1 VIFPTQNCEFLG
13 FVGGASLSLAIPL
26 EDFSIMS
33 PAAIA
38 ITREFAR
45 SIPLG
50 VGARPAEGMAALDHL
65 GVVMSLRRD
74 EVLFMPGDAATSYFK
89 VIKGAVRSCQ
99 LLADGRRHIG
109 QFFLADDF
117 IGLDAG
123 ETYPVITEAVVE
135 TTLIRYS
142 RRKVDALAAEQPRV
156 AQSLIEIMRA
166 GLAAARERMALLGHM
181 TAMERIASFL
191 LNAAERHADGRI
203 DLPMT
208 RTDIGDYL
216 GVTMETVSRALSQ
229 LKSDGVITQR
239 NMHELAIVDRAA
251 LVELIRP

>member
-1 VIFPTQNCEFLG
+1 MP
-13 FVGGASLSLAIPL
+13 
-26 EDFSIMS
+26 

-38 ITREFAR
+38 ISRAFAR
-45 SIPLG
+45 SVPPG
-50 VGARPAEGMAALDHL
+50 VGARPAEGIAALDHL
-65 GVVMSLRRD
+65 GVVISLRRD
-74 EVLFMPGDAATSYFK
+74 EALFVPGDAATSYFK

-99 LLADGRRHIG
+99 LRADGRRHIG
-109 QFFLADDF
+109 QFFRAGDF

-166 GLAAARERMALLGHM
+166 GLAAARERMVLLGHM

-191 LNAAERHADGRI
+191 LSAAEHHADGRI

-239 NMHELAIVDRAA
+239 NMHELAIADRVA
-251 LVELIRP
+251 LVELTRS